1 MALKKRPN
9 VLEEV
14 RRATLIGRLIPSP
27 HAQQQMAKRD
37 IQMSDIEE
45 AISRAKLEK
54 KKDSLTDDKKE
65 WKYALRGKNNE
76 GDKDLRI
83 IIMFDDPS
91 AIIVTAIDK
100 NKKED

>member
-1 MALKKRPN
+1 MTFKSVISKKPFQEQN
-9 VLEEV
+9 W
-14 RRATLIGRLIPSP
+14 RR
-27 HAQQQMAKRD
+27 
-37 IQMSDIEE
+37 
-45 AISRAKLEK
+45 

-65 WKYALRGKNNE
+65 WKYALRGKKDK